1 MPKRP
6 DTLGTVLLALEL
18 LKRIPRTHSVTASQ
32 LHEQLPNELGRDLR
46 TVQRQLEMLSR
57 HFDVE
62 RDDSSR
68 PYGYRWKQNAAGLS
82 LPTLTEQESL
92 LLALAEAQLRNLLPA
107 NLMKAMGGFFA
118 QAQRQLDPINGSQR
132 DREWLGKVRV
142 VSETQPLLPPTIAAG
157 VFETVS
163 NALYA
168 NHWLALDYRNA
179 AGRRSKATVM
189 PLGLAQQGPRLYLVC
204 RFEGFENECSLALHR
219 IAKAEV
225 TAATFERPRDF
236 DLQRY
241 DDAGRFGFGEG
252 QRIKLVI
259 QLAMAAGAHL
269 LETPLSTDQRVVE
282 KADGYLISATV
293 VKSEQLKWWLRG
305 FGDELTVIRPKNLLV
320 AIPIKGAMN

>member
-6 DTLGTVLLALEL
+6 ATLETVLLALEL
-18 LKRIPRTHSVTASQ
+18 LKRIPRTHAVTASQ

-57 HFDVE
+57 HFDIE

-142 VSETQPLLPPTIAAG
+142 VSETQPLLTPTIATG

-179 AGRRSKATVM
+179 AGRHSKATVM

-204 RFEGFENECSLALHR
+204 RFEGFENERSLALHR
-219 IAKAEV
+219 IAGAEM
-225 TAATFERPRDF
+225 TAATFSRPRDF

-259 QLAMAAGAHL
+259 QLALAAGAHL

-282 KADGYLISATV
+282 KADVYLISATV
-293 VKSEQLKWWLRG
+293 VKSEQLKWWLQG
-305 FGDELTVIRPKNLLV
+305 FGDKLTVVHPKNLLLATPV
-320 AIPIKGAMN
+320 TER